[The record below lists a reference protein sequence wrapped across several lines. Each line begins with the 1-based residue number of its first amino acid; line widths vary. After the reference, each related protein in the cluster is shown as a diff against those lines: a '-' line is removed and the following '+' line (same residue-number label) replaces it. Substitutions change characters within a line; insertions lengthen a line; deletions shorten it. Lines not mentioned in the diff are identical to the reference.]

1 MSAFREPETDT
12 DTDTSAETLAAIGAR
27 VGALYDPALF
37 ASVGTG
43 LVDMVRVY
51 LEETG
56 RVSEPALPWREPAD
70 LLEIARR
77 RLAEAP
83 AQVPSP
89 DSGPRAR
96 LFDVAADM
104 LAHNNRLHSAHY
116 LGHQVPAPVPAAG
129 AFELVCATTNNPSG
143 LYEMGPFPAAAE
155 RALLEKLGA
164 LVGWP
169 AGHDGVVTHGGS
181 LANLTALL
189 TARAWR
195 YPGYWAEGPA
205 AAGRGLPAILVG
217 ADAHYSIARA
227 AGIAGMGARQVL
239 HLPLDERRRVR
250 AEAIEPVLER
260 ARAEGLDPFCLVGS
274 ACSTPI
280 GAFDPLDAMGEIAA
294 RHGLWLHVDGAH
306 GASLLLSRRHRHV
319 LRGIERADSVT
330 WDAHKMMFVP
340 ALCTFLLLRDGRRGY
355 ETFNQDAPYLY
366 DLESHPT
373 RDFDALLR
381 TVECTRRPM
390 AMPVFAL
397 WAAFGPSLFEDLVDL
412 SIGRAR
418 ELHALLSEADDFEP
432 LHEPECNI
440 VCFRHVPAR
449 LRGRPP
455 GEVAALQAEV
465 RRRLTTSGAF
475 YITTTKLDGAS
486 CLRVVVMNA
495 RVERSHLEELLERI
509 RRAAK
514 GERAAT

>member
-1 MSAFREPETDT
+1 MSSSPEPETDT
-12 DTDTSAETLAAIGAR
+12 AAATSAETLAEIGAR
-27 VGALYDPALF
+27 ARALYDPALF
-37 ASVGTG
+37 ESVGTG
-43 LVDMVRVY
+43 LVGMVRDY
-51 LEETG
+51 LEQTA
-56 RVSEPALPWREPAD
+56 RSPEPALPWREPAELLD
-70 LLEIARR
+70 LARR

-83 AQVPSP
+83 AQVPAP

-96 LFDVAADM
+96 LLAVAADM
-104 LAHNNRLHSAHY
+104 LAHDNRLHSPHY

-129 AFELVCATTNNPSG
+129 AFEVVCATTNNPSG

-155 RALLEKLGA
+155 RALLERLAA

-195 YPGYWAEGPA
+195 YPGYWADGPG

-217 ADAHYSIARA
+217 ADAHYSLSRA
-227 AGIAGMGARQVL
+227 AGIAGMGTRQVL

-250 AEAIEPVLER
+250 PEAIEPVLSK

-280 GAFDPLDAMGEIAA
+280 GAFDPLEPMGEIAA
-294 RHGLWLHVDGAH
+294 RHGLWFHVDGAH
-306 GASLLLSRRHRHV
+306 GASLLLSRRHRGV

-340 ALCTFLLLRDGRRGY
+340 ALCTFLLLRDGRRGF

-390 AMPVFAL
+390 VMPVFAL

-412 SIGRAR
+412 AIGRAR
-418 ELHALLSEADDFEP
+418 ELHALLSAADDFEP
-432 LHEPECNI
+432 LHAPECNI
-440 VCFRHVPAR
+440 VCFRHVPPR
-449 LRGRPP
+449 MRGRPA
-455 GEVAALQAEV
+455 GEISALQADV

-475 YITTTKLDGAS
+475 YITTTKLEGAS
-486 CLRVVVMNA
+486 CLRVVVMNP
-495 RVERSHLEELLERI
+495 RVERRHLEELPDRI
-509 RRAAK
+509 RRAAR